1 MNKLATI
8 NLKGNDYALVPTRLK
23 AFREANPR
31 ASVISKPTITDSQ
44 IIFETV
50 IIQDLKDPNSP
61 RANGHSYGKVGD
73 GDKAFEKLETVSIGR
88 ALSKMGYLNNGQIAS
103 TEEMQEF
110 EEYQED
116 KFQQAL
122 EAIKIATKREEFAEI
137 LAKLS
142 PEQQREATPVINERI
157 KELKE
162 AVNGNTD
169 TSRTKNA

>member
-1 MNKLATI
+1 MSKVATI
-8 NLKGNDYALVPTRLK
+8 NLKGNEYALVPTRLK

-31 ASVISKPTITDSQ
+31 ASVISKPTINETGQ
-44 IIFETV
+44 IIFETT

-61 RANGHSYGKVGD
+61 RANGHSYGKASD

-103 TEEMQEF
+103 TEEMHEF

-116 KFQQAL
+116 KYQQAL
-122 EAIKIATKREEFAEI
+122 EQIKTATKREEFAEI
-137 LAKLS
+137 LKGLNH
-142 PEQQREATPVINERI
+142 EQTLLATPVIQQRI

-162 AVNGNTD
+162 KSNGNTD
-169 TSRTKNA
+169 KS